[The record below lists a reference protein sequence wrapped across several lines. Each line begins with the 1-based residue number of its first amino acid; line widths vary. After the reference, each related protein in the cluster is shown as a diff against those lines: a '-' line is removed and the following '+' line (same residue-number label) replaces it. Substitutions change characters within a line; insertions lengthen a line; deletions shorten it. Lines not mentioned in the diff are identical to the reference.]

1 MRTLKTLDFEAAI
14 GEAVAQAAFA
24 CAKGLGEYRAGTNQ
38 PGTRAAMFDRMVDL
52 HSLWREAHKRGLR
65 FGDAV
70 ARQGKRA
77 LTERVPGLSDDAA
90 GLLLDMTMDLFRRI
104 VFEAKTLN

>member
-1 MRTLKTLDFEAAI
+1 MQPLDFEAAI
-14 GEAVAQAAFA
+14 GESVAQAAVA
-24 CAKGLGEYRAGTNQ
+24 CAKGLGEHGAGKTQ
-38 PGTRAAMFDRMVDL
+38 PGTRSAMIECMVDL
-52 HSLWREAHKRGLR
+52 HSLWREAHNRGLR
-65 FGDAV
+65 FGDTV

-77 LTERVPGLSDDAA
+77 LTERIPGLSDEAA